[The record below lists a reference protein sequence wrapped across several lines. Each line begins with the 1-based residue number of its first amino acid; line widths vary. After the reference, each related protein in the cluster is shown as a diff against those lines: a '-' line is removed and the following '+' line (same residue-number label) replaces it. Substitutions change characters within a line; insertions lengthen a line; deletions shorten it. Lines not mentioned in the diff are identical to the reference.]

1 MAGRTRLK
9 RTELRGK
16 NDARAELTA
25 NARIACSE
33 TRNVLKSLQPC
44 SLKDNRRVL
53 HSILEKLIHQILSK
67 RTKYWVF

>member
-1 MAGRTRLK
+1 M
-9 RTELRGK
+9 ELRGK
-16 NDARAELTA
+16 NDARAELTV

-53 HSILEKLIHQILSK
+53 HSILEKNKS
-67 RTKYWVF
+67 TKS